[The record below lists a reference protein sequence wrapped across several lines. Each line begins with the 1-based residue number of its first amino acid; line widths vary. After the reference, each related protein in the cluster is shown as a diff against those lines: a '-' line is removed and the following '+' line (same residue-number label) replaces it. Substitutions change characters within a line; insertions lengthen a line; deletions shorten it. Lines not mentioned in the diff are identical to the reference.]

1 MEGIMKYIG
10 TLSTSG
16 WALAAALVIH
26 QGALAQDTTAPAVP
40 APVPAPAPAQTAPAG
55 GGGLGEIIVTAEKR
69 STNVQ
74 KTPIAIQAIDGDK
87 LKGAGPVD
95 IQTIAQ
101 TLPSVLFGQAN
112 GQSQITIRG
121 IGNDQVGPGFEGRT
135 AFYIDGVYLPSLNGV
150 LGSLYD
156 LERVEIAEGPQ
167 GDLYG
172 RNATAGAVE
181 IVTKKPS
188 LSAGLNG
195 YFQLTGG
202 NYKLVE
208 AQGAIGA
215 ALSSTLAFRV
225 AGDVV
230 SHSGYDR
237 NLYTNTPIND
247 EKTQALRGSLL
258 WQPAPSIKFN
268 LSGDYFREDD
278 ANYTATYGGGYNMNL
293 TPAQLTA
300 EVNPAIVNINGVPTK
315 IYGTIPTGVF
325 VGSKVPPIGTNLY
338 DDSNPH
344 YQNTAW
350 GIGLTSEFDLSPQ
363 FTIRSITGY
372 RYNYHNQEV
381 PTDFTTAQVVTNGV
395 FERVKSV
402 SQELQ
407 LVGNVGIQH
416 FVVGAYYFHSKTFAS
431 IEQAQGYPITQGPVQ
446 LPNTGNYYEYV
457 ITAAN
462 LSTTSLAGYVHDEI
476 AFTHWLSLTLGA
488 RYTHDHDTEH
498 DITSNI
504 VTQVGLIP
512 VHSFPYPIPAIAY
525 RPGRAVSYNNFSP
538 RVTLSLK
545 PDSQTLIYATWSK
558 GFKSG
563 GFNPGADQ
571 PPVAATVL
579 PPFAPEKI
587 TDYELGL
594 KRDWFDHKL
603 RTNIAIYYYD
613 YKNLQVQQKDQNA
626 NVLINNAA
634 SATLYGLE
642 ANIEAALTHRLR
654 VTGGASLVHSRYDEF
669 CNADSNR
676 SLIPTNSVCAGLGYP
691 AGTQDLRGN
700 KLNRAPSYVFNL
712 GFDYRVPTSNG
723 AFTAHF
729 DANYTAKEYFN
740 AFNVD
745 TMMAPRH
752 ELLNM
757 SIRYDHHSGVWAE
770 AWMKNMTDRRVVDE
784 ASVSALNSG
793 ANISDRFT
801 APRTVGG
808 TVGYNF

>member
-1 MEGIMKYIG
+1 MRFTGKFG
-10 TLSTSG
+10 TSAL
-16 WALAAALVIH
+16 ALAAALSIH
-26 QGALAQDTTAPAVP
+26 QGASAQAAPSAPAA
-40 APVPAPAPAQTAPAG
+40 APSA
-55 GGGLGEIIVTAEKR
+55 GLGEIVVTAEKR

-74 KTPIAIQAIDGDK
+74 KTPIAIQAVDGEK
-87 LKGAGPVD
+87 LKGVGPVD
-95 IQTIAQ
+95 IQSIAQ

-121 IGNDQVGPGFEGRT
+121 IGNDQVGPGFEART

-172 RNATAGAVE
+172 RNATAGAVS

-188 LSAGLNG
+188 LSGGLNG

-202 NYKLVE
+202 NYNLVE

-215 ALSSTLAFRV
+215 PLSSTLAFRV
-225 AGDVV
+225 AGDIV
-230 SHSGYDR
+230 SHAGYDR
-237 NLYTNTPIND
+237 NLYTNTEIND
-247 EKTQALRGSLL
+247 QKSQALRGSLL
-258 WQPAPSIKFN
+258 WEPSSSVKFT

-278 ANYTATYGGGYNMNL
+278 ANYTATYGGSYNMDL
-293 TPAQLTA
+293 TPAQLA
-300 EVNPAIVNINGVPTK
+300 AQVKPAILNINGVPTPV
-315 IYGTIPTGVF
+315 YGTVPTGVL
-325 VGSKVPPIGTNLY
+325 VGSKMPPIGTNLY

-350 GIGLTSEFDLSPQ
+350 GVGLTSEFTLSPSL
-363 FTIRSITGY
+363 TLRSITGY
-372 RYNYHNQEV
+372 RHNFHDQEV
-381 PTDFTTAQVVTNGV
+381 PTDFTSAQVVTNGV
-395 FERVKSV
+395 FERVNSV
-402 SQELQ
+402 SEELQ
-407 LVGNVGIQH
+407 LIGDWGIQH
-416 FVVGAYYFHSKTFAS
+416 FVVGGYFFHSKTFAS
-431 IEQAQGYPITQGPVQ
+431 IEQAQGYPLTQGAIQ
-446 LPNTGNYYEYV
+446 LPHDGNYYEYV

-462 LSTTSLAGYVHDEI
+462 LTTTSLAGYVHDEI

-488 RYTHDHDTEH
+488 RYTRDHDTEH

-525 RPGRAVSYNNFSP
+525 LPGRHVNYSNFSP

-545 PDSQTLIYATWSK
+545 PDSATLVYATWSK

-587 TDYELGL
+587 TDYELGV

-603 RTNIAIYYYD
+603 RTNIALYYYD

-642 ANIEAALTHRLR
+642 ANVEAALTHRLR
-654 VTGGASLVHSRYDEF
+654 VTAGASLVHSRYDEF

-676 SLIPTNSVCAGLGYP
+676 ALLPTGAVCAAQGFP
-691 AGTQDLRGN
+691 AGTQNLKGN

-712 GFDYRVPTSNG
+712 GFDYRAPVG
-723 AFTAHF
+723 AGSILAHF

-745 TMMAPRH
+745 TMSAPKH

-757 SIRYDHHSGVWAE
+757 SLRYDHPSGAFAVL
-770 AWMKNMTDRRVVDE
+770 WMKNLTDRRVVNE
-784 ASVSALNSG
+784 ASVSALNNG